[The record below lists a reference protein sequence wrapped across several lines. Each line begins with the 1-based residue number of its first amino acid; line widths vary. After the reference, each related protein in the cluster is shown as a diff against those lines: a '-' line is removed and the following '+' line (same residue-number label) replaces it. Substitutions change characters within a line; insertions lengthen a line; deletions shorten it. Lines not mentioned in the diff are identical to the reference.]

1 MNGSHTE
8 RVHKRAETERAA
20 GREDLIESIPS
31 IHEKRIKFYSCT
43 HVVLIIVLLPFYSMS
58 QSFFRHI
65 YEPNLYNNIGT
76 LTRQP
81 SIVSEEYRAILNER
95 RLETITSPNES
106 FFDESTSSASRDPD
120 HDLLRSHKMR
130 KQRSVT
136 DLSSADHSVASSSS
150 SVHSLD
156 LFEEHTVF
164 YGPKK
169 LAKNEHHTHVHV
181 RHATVVEVHDTPLS
195 SDSSPSPSSSS

>member
-1 MNGSHTE
+1 MQQ
-8 RVHKRAETERAA
+8 
-20 GREDLIESIPS
+20 DLIDGMRYPFPCR
-31 IHEKRIKFYSCT
+31 RIKNFLLRI
-43 HVVLIIVLLPFYSMS
+43 VQIIVLLPFSSMS

-65 YEPNLYNNIGT
+65 YDPNLYNNIGT

-81 SIVSEEYRAILNER
+81 SLVSEEYRAILNER

-120 HDLLRSHKMR
+120 HDLLRFCKMR
-130 KQRSVT
+130 RQRSVN
-136 DLSSADHSVASSSS
+136 DMSSAEHSVASSSS

-156 LFEEHTVF
+156 LFEEHTVL

-169 LAKNEHHTHVHV
+169 LSKNEHHPHHVHV
-181 RHATVVEVHDTPLS
+181 RPAMVVEVHGAPLS
-195 SDSSPSPSSSS
+195 SDSSPSSTSSS